1 MCISFL
7 SQILLNLELDTP
19 KRLDVFLGHPF
30 WMLKFCL
37 ILANDFSADLSRC
50 ANNLLEFDKCA
61 HPKPQCVGVARIEIF
76 LFTHRIRGCA
86 NLQFVRTPPQCNTS
100 QSSQQ
105 LIKTSAPVLKMV
117 CQDGKVTLRQS
128 RH

>member
-50 ANNLLEFDKCA
+50 AKNLLEFDKCA

-76 LFTHRIRGCA
+76 LFTHQIHGCA
-86 NLQFVRTPPQCNTS
+86 NLQFVRTLPQLCIKRAKSADINLLVQNLQKRRRTS
-100 QSSQQ
+100 FK
-105 LIKTSAPVLKMV
+105 LVEN
-117 CQDGKVTLRQS
+117 
-128 RH
+128 